1 MMKRALFL
9 AIFASLVF
17 LSLQVKAEEGDWVVR
32 LRTVSVNPNEDSR
45 LGTTVND
52 LLGTTAM
59 SPGAELSVSEN
70 TIPEIDISYYFNKHI
85 AAELILAFG
94 TEHNVRIKDDN
105 LSTIG
110 NQSLGS
116 VDALPPTLTL
126 QWHFSPDETFD
137 PYVGAGINYTFML
150 DRYARGTRGAI
161 AGNKI
166 RIDRDSWG
174 YALQAG
180 LDINLTD
187 DWLINAD
194 VKYLGI
200 DTDVEL
206 RGAATGNVWRKV
218 DSLDIDPWVI
228 GVGIGKKF
236 N

>member
-1 MMKRALFL
+1 MKK
-9 AIFASLVF
+9 AILSVVFAGVVLIAPM
-17 LSLQVKAEEGDWVVR
+17 QMKAEEGDWVVR
-32 LRTVSVNPNEDSR
+32 LRAASINPNEDSR
-45 LGTTVND
+45 LGKTVNN
-52 LLGTTAM
+52 LLGATVM

-70 TIPEIDISYYFNKHI
+70 LIPEIDISYYFTKNL
-85 AAELILAFG
+85 AAELILATG
-94 TEHNVRIKDDN
+94 SEHGVRITDDN
-105 LSTIG
+105 LTAIG

-116 VDALPPTLTL
+116 VDVLPPTLTL
-126 QWHFSPDETFD
+126 QWHLNPDEMFD

-150 DRYARGTRGAI
+150 DRYARGSRGAI

-166 RIDRDSWG
+166 KIDRDSWG

-180 LDINLTD
+180 LDINLAD
-187 DWLINAD
+187 NWLINAD
-194 VKYLGI
+194 VKYIGI

-228 GVGIGKKF
+228 GIGLGKKF